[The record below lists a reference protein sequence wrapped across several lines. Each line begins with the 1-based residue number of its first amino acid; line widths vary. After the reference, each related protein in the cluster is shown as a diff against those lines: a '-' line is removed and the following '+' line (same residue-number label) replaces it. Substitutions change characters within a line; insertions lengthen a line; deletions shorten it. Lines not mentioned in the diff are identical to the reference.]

1 MRSGPH
7 PLRTGHANG
16 DVMSQFESA
25 MAPATPAGI
34 PAVHSEPARGLVRT
48 WAPKAAMLLVML
60 AGVGLANRLPAI
72 VQERGTGVPLSEV
85 AAEITKIGD
94 GWVMTL
100 AWLAGIIA
108 ALSVLVFPLEERF
121 IQAVATSLG
130 SLAVLVL
137 PFFVARNLTLL
148 SPQGVA
154 LGPGLIGMVA
164 AFVAAAVLPW
174 CNLLWWNRMKPV
186 LGPAWQKWLFVGPA
200 ALWILMLTIFPLAYA
215 ITTSRYAFRTGK
227 VAKDVGWGNY
237 RKLFSDALFDPATR
251 GQAIMHTLLVA
262 VGAVAVVL
270 VVGIIVGLLTDSG
283 SPTESLRRAAPWVP
297 IVAVP
302 AVLLSLSGDPGVLPA
317 FFGQQLPLFPVLD
330 KDVSF
335 TLSITYIF
343 VIGAVAL
350 EMVLG
355 FLLALLFN
363 REMRGRSV
371 LRTIITLP
379 IFATPVAIGF
389 LGRTIFY
396 EGGGPVNSFLEL
408 FRVVPPPWL
417 SSPVWARITTIIT
430 DVWEWTPLVFIIAL
444 AGLQGLPQDV
454 TEASS
459 VDGAGWWSTLRY
471 ITLPLM
477 APILWLILL
486 LRTVDAFKVFDLVV
500 AMTLGGPGQ
509 ATRYYSYFNYQT
521 ARKQFFYGE
530 AAAQAFLLLFIVLVL
545 VSLLWGR
552 IRHIYEDEMR
562 EARS

>member
-1 MRSGPH
+1 
-7 PLRTGHANG
+7 
-16 DVMSQFESA
+16 MSHVETA
-25 MAPATPAGI
+25 IAPAAPSGLA
-34 PAVHSEPARGLVRT
+34 AVRGGTLRM
-48 WAPKAAMLLVML
+48 WAPKVVILLAMAV
-60 AGVGLANRLPAI
+60 GVLLANMLPAI
-72 VQERGTGVPLSEV
+72 ALEGGGAMPLSDV
-85 AAEITKIGD
+85 AAAITKEGN

-100 AWLAGIIA
+100 AWMAGVIA
-108 ALSVLVFPLEERF
+108 LISVLVFPIEERF
-121 IQAVATSLG
+121 IQAVAISLG

-137 PFFVARNLTLL
+137 PIYVSQNLVKIN
-148 SPQGVA
+148 PQGVA
-154 LGPGLIGMVA
+154 LGPGMLGMVA
-164 AFVAAAVLPW
+164 AYAIAVVLPW
-174 CNLLWWNRMKPV
+174 LNLFWWNRMKPV
-186 LGPAWQKWLFVGPA
+186 LGPAWQKWVFVGPA
-200 ALWILMLTIFPLAYA
+200 ALWILMLTVFPLAYA

-227 VAKDVGWGNY
+227 IIKDVGWGNY
-237 RKLFSDALFDPATR
+237 RKLFNDVLFDPSTR
-251 GQAIMHTLLVA
+251 GQVIVHTILVG
-262 VGAVAVVL
+262 VGAALVVL
-270 VVGIIVGLLTDSG
+270 VLGAIIGLLTDRG
-283 SPTESLRRAAPWVP
+283 SLTESARRATPWVP
-297 IVAVP
+297 IVVVP
-302 AVLLSLSGDPGVLPA
+302 AILLTLSGDPGVLPA
-317 FFGQQLPLFPVLD
+317 IFGQQLPLWPVLD

-343 VIGAVAL
+343 VIGAVAV

-396 EGGGPVNSFLEL
+396 EGGGPVNSLLEL
-408 FRVVPPPWL
+408 VHIVPPPWL

-459 VDGAGWWSTLRY
+459 VDGAGWWATLRY

-509 ATRYYSYFNYQT
+509 ATRYYSFFNYQT

-530 AAAQAFLLLFIVLVL
+530 AAAQAFLLLLIVLIL

-552 IRHIYEDEMR
+552 IKHIYER
-562 EARS
+562 EDQGVAA